1 MYRSMSVELT
11 VNICICNSMLLSI
24 NVRGDCRRPLS
35 KRKAWVLAD
44 IVQRAKVY
52 DASVASQAGAGGLHV
67 PGGAARGF
75 AAAVLR
81 P

>member
-1 MYRSMSVELT
+1 VL
-11 VNICICNSMLLSI
+11 
-24 NVRGDCRRPLS
+24 GDCCRPLS

-52 DASVASQAGAGGLHV
+52 DASAASQAGAGALQMRNGAV
-67 PGGAARGF
+67 PARGF

-81 P
+81 T